1 MSGARWFS
9 AEGSG
14 LKKYG
19 RSEIFFLLGVEICF
33 LKPNV
38 GSIHNKFVVIREKHY
53 MTVEAHKETI
63 EFQAE
68 VSQVLNLVIRSLY
81 SNKEIFLRELI
92 SNASDAAEKLRFEAL
107 ADDALYEGDPELKI
121 RVWVD
126 KDAGTLTVSDNGIG
140 MSRQEVMDTIGTIAS
155 SGTKKFLE
163 NLSGDETSDS
173 QLIGQFGVGFYS
185 AFIVADRVTLTTR
198 RAGMEPEHGV
208 RWESDGEGSYSIET
222 VEKEGRGTEV
232 TLHLRE
238 DDNEFLDSWRLR
250 QIISKFSDHL
260 AIPIEMPK
268 EDTGAEEEDKEKD
281 KDREIEWEQ
290 VNKGIALWMRNKS
303 EITDEEYK
311 DFYKSI
317 AHDFED
323 PLAWSHNR
331 VEGTNEYT
339 SLLYVPSRAPFDLW
353 DREQKHGV
361 KLYVR
366 RVFIMDEVDK
376 LMPHY
381 LRFVKGVVDSDD
393 LPLNVSR
400 ELLQHNRKIDTIRS
414 ANVKRIL
421 GLLENMAKNDPEK
434 YQKFWDEFGKVL
446 KEGPAEDFAN
456 KERIVGLFRFASTK
470 SEGDEETVSLDEYI
484 GRMAEKQEKIYY
496 ITADS
501 LAAARNSPHLEIFKK
516 KDIEVLLMT
525 DRVDE
530 WLMSHLTEY
539 KEKTFQSVTKG
550 QLDLG
555 ELEAEEDK
563 EEQKKA
569 EKAHKKLLKGIKK
582 ALGEK
587 VKEVRVS
594 SRLVDSPACLVVDDY
609 DMSQNL
615 ARVLKQLGQD
625 APMPTPIM
633 ELNVEHPLVERL
645 EKENDKDRYSELA
658 NLLYDQALLAEGGQ
672 LEDPAGFV
680 HRLNRLMLDMSDSK

>member
-1 MSGARWFS
+1 
-9 AEGSG
+9 
-14 LKKYG
+14 
-19 RSEIFFLLGVEICF
+19 
-33 LKPNV
+33 
-38 GSIHNKFVVIREKHY
+38 
-53 MTVEAHKETI
+53 MTVEAHKETM

-456 KERIVGLFRFASTK
+456 KERIAGLFRFASTK

>member
-1 MSGARWFS
+1 
-9 AEGSG
+9 
-14 LKKYG
+14 
-19 RSEIFFLLGVEICF
+19 
-33 LKPNV
+33 
-38 GSIHNKFVVIREKHY
+38 
-53 MTVEAHKETI
+53 MTVEAHKETM

-238 DDNEFLDSWRLR
+238 EDNEFLDSWRLR

-268 EDTGAEEEDKEKD
+268 EDMGEEEEDKEKD

-339 SLLYVPSRAPFDLW
+339 SLLYIPSRAPFDLW

-421 GLLENMAKNDPEK
+421 GLLEKMAKNDPEK

-456 KERIVGLFRFASTK
+456 KERIAGLFRFASTK

-539 KEKTFQSVTKG
+539 KDKTFQSVTKG

-569 EKAHKKLLKGIKK
+569 EKEHKKLLKGIKK

-645 EKENDKDRYSELA
+645 EKEKDKDRYSELA